1 MEALSYFFSISRIDW
16 IVIPTI
22 LFSFL
27 FATGLFIFVWL
38 TAQYAIMRSPLF
50 PHPRYATI
58 FKVVFLAV
66 TLFAIAKSFVVKED
80 DIITST
86 YYQDFISVQREA
98 ISQAVANHSPFIG
111 KDEIRLMDL
120 VMIIY

>member
-86 YYQDFISVQREA
+86 YYQDFTSVQREA

>member
-27 FATGLFIFVWL
+27 FATGLFIFIWL

-86 YYQDFISVQREA
+86 YYQDFTSVQREA

-120 VMIIY
+120 MMIIY

>member
-38 TAQYAIMRSPLF
+38 TTQYAIMRSPLF

-86 YYQDFISVQREA
+86 YYQDFTSVQREA

-120 VMIIY
+120 MMIIY

>member
-80 DIITST
+80 DIITLT
-86 YYQDFISVQREA
+86 YYQDFTSVQREA

>member
-1 MEALSYFFSISRIDW
+1 MEALNYFFSISRIDW
-16 IVIPTI
+16 IIIPSI

-38 TAQYAIMRSPLF
+38 TTQYAIMRSPPF
-50 PHPRYATI
+50 PHPHYATV

-66 TLFAIAKSFVVKED
+66 ALFAIAKSFVVKED

-86 YYQDFISVQREA
+86 YYQDFTSVQRDA
-98 ISQAVANHSPFIG
+98 ITQAVANHSPFISE
-111 KDEIRLMDL
+111 DEIRLMDL
-120 VMIIY
+120 MMIIY

>member
-50 PHPRYATI
+50 PHPRYTTI

-66 TLFAIAKSFVVKED
+66 TLFAIAKSFIVKED

-86 YYQDFISVQREA
+86 YYQDFTSVQREA

>member
-1 MEALSYFFSISRIDW
+1 MEALNYFLSISRIDW
-16 IVIPTI
+16 IIIPTI

-38 TAQYAIMRSPLF
+38 TVQYAIVRLPLF
-50 PHPRYATI
+50 PHPRYATA

-66 TLFAIAKSFVVKED
+66 ALFAIAKSFVVKED

-86 YYQDFISVQREA
+86 YYQDFTSVQRDSIA
-98 ISQAVANHSPFIG
+98 QAVANHSPFIG

-120 VMIIY
+120 MMIIY

>member
-1 MEALSYFFSISRIDW
+1 MEALSYFFSISHIDW
-16 IVIPTI
+16 IIIPTI

-27 FATGLFIFVWL
+27 LITGLALFLLL
-38 TAQYAIMRSPLF
+38 TLQYSISKRPL
-50 PHPRYATI
+50 PPNPRYSLV
-58 FKVVFLAV
+58 FKAVFLVVA
-66 TLFAIAKSFVVKED
+66 LFAVAKSFVVKED

-86 YYQDFISVQREA
+86 YYQDFTSVQRDA
-98 ISQAVANHSPFIG
+98 ITQAVANHSPLIE

>member
-1 MEALSYFFSISRIDW
+1 MEALNYFLSISRIDW
-16 IVIPTI
+16 IIIPTI

-27 FATGLFIFVWL
+27 LITGLALFL
-38 TAQYAIMRSPLF
+38 LLSLQYSISKTPLF
-50 PHPRYATI
+50 PHPRYSLV

-66 TLFAIAKSFVVKED
+66 TLFAVAKSFVVKEG

-86 YYQDFISVQREA
+86 YYQDFTSVQRDT
-98 ISQAVANHSPFIG
+98 ISQVATNHSPFIE

-120 VMIIY
+120 VWIIY

>member
-1 MEALSYFFSISRIDW
+1 MEALNYFFSISRIDW
-16 IVIPTI
+16 IIIPTI

-27 FATGLFIFVWL
+27 LITGLALFLLL
-38 TAQYAIMRSPLF
+38 TLQYSISKRPLL
-50 PHPRYATI
+50 PHPRYSLV
-58 FKVVFLAV
+58 FKTVFWAV
-66 TLFAIAKSFVVKED
+66 ALFAIAKSFVVKED

-86 YYQDFISVQREA
+86 YYQDFTSVQREA

>member
-1 MEALSYFFSISRIDW
+1 MEALNYFFSISRIDW
-16 IVIPTI
+16 IIIPTI

-27 FATGLFIFVWL
+27 FATGLFVFVWL
-38 TAQYAIMRSPLF
+38 TAQYAVMRSPLF
-50 PHPRYATI
+50 PHPRYATA

-66 TLFAIAKSFVVKED
+66 ALFAIAKSFVVKED
-80 DIITST
+80 DIIAST
-86 YYQDFISVQREA
+86 YYQDLTSVQRDA

-120 VMIIY
+120 MMIIY